1 MMERKLLDY
10 WPRHL
15 QELLEFRQIANAE
28 QPEFERM
35 YDASQQ
41 MVDDFFLSRLSED
54 GCRRWEKM
62 LGLTP
67 GVRDGLEVRRQR
79 ILMRFM
85 AGVVYTIHTLRE
97 YLAEMGVLEAC
108 WVDYDAYR
116 LHIRIILEALTLR
129 GALQEELRQMIPA
142 NMELWM
148 TAAIPQKV
156 EGARLVAG
164 AAMTGVNVHEH
175 TVIGGVI

>member
-1 MMERKLLDY
+1 MDRKLLDY

-28 QPEFERM
+28 QPEFEQM
-35 YDASQQ
+35 YDAVRQ
-41 MVDDFFLSRLSED
+41 MADDFFLSRLSED

-67 GVRDGLEVRRQR
+67 GARDSLEVRRQR

-85 AGVVYTIHTLRE
+85 AGVVYTLQTLRE
-97 YLAEMGVLEAC
+97 YLAQMGVLETC
-108 WVDYDAYR
+108 WVDYNAYR
-116 LHIRIILEALTLR
+116 LHIRIILEASSLR
-129 GALQEELRQMIPA
+129 ETLQEELRQMIPA

-148 TAAIPQKV
+148 TASIPQEV
-156 EGARLVAG
+156 EAAKLVAG
-164 AAMTGVNVHEH
+164 AAMTGMHIHEH
-175 TVIGGVI
+175 TVIGGVV